1 MSESRFEE
9 NLQSEYDK
17 ENSIDIETDALKG
30 TEEESKETDN
40 NLAEEKKTS
49 GKSHKDKETAKLE
62 KALAAAIEERDS
74 FKDSYQR
81 TFSDYN
87 NYKKRNQMLAAQAMK
102 TGAGEV
108 IEKIL
113 PVIDN
118 FERALEHVNGKEAD
132 PLAQGVL
139 MVYKQLTD
147 IIAGFGVTEIPALG
161 KEFDPNL
168 HHAIQQVETQPGE
181 TPGTISV
188 VALKGYMLDD
198 KVLRHSMVIVNK

>member
-1 MSESRFEE
+1 MSESKFEE
-9 NLQSEYDK
+9 HPQSEYDK
-17 ENSIDIETDALKG
+17 ENSIDFETDMLKE
-30 TEEESKETDN
+30 TEESKNKEN
-40 NLAEEKKTS
+40 NVTEEKKTS
-49 GKSHKDKETAKLE
+49 GKSHKNIEMAKLE

-74 FKDSYQR
+74 FKDSYLR

-87 NYKKRNQMLAAQAMK
+87 NYRKRNQTLAAQAMK
-102 TGAGEV
+102 TGAVEV

-118 FERALEHVNGKEAD
+118 FERALEHVNGEDED
-132 PLAQGVL
+132 PLAQGVM
-139 MVYKQLTD
+139 MVYKQLTG
-147 IIAGFGVTEIPALG
+147 IITGFGVTEIPALG

-168 HHAIQQVETQPGE
+168 HHAIQQADTKDGE
-181 TPGTISV
+181 TPGTVSA